1 MSRLSSYIKPEGVSE
16 ERWERVLWHY
26 PDTVKRIHNIAI
38 APGFAFEG
46 RTKYDAINGQIKT
59 IVVFSHYRDILII
72 WRDQLLSTTQAD
84 PTPKPTPNNI
94 TRQIVICK
102 I

>member
-1 MSRLSSYIKPEGVSE
+1 MIDTYPKPKGVSDE
-16 ERWERVLWHY
+16 KWEKVLGHY
-26 PDTVKRIHNIAI
+26 PDTTKRIYDIAT
-38 APGFAFEG
+38 APGFAYEG

-59 IVVFSHYRDILII
+59 IVVFSQYRETLCI